1 MLPVCAVISFISFQQ
16 IPLKLWIWIDFED
29 IWDGTS
35 LLNFTKFL
43 SNLDWIRTDFED
55 IFPAIL
61 IKYFY
66 LISIYKHFAIDIAD
80 PSSMQDA
87 RHMNFV
93 IDLALCGVYVA
104 QW

>member
-61 IKYFY
+61 MKYFY
-66 LISIYKHFAIDIAD
+66 LISIYKHFANDIAD

-87 RHMNFV
+87 CHMNFV
-93 IDLALCGVYVA
+93 IDLALCGVSVA